1 LSDTV
6 FKLILLD
13 EIKRLIM
20 SDHEHQVRNSLSGK
34 VQVVTEVKAERCYQC
49 GKCSAGCPVVEQM
62 DYPPSQILR
71 LLQTGTP
78 ENDEKVLRSYT
89 IWLCLNCEMCI
100 GRCPQ
105 EVDIPPMMDYLRG
118 ESLRLK
124 MVNPKAKNI
133 IKFHN
138 SFLDVIR
145 TTGRLSEF
153 GLILDYKMR
162 TFNLFQDVLLAPAM
176 VAKGKLHFIPDMI
189 KGKSGMKRIFTKTK
203 NKGGN
208 L

>member
-1 LSDTV
+1 
-6 FKLILLD
+6 
-13 EIKRLIM
+13 M
-20 SDHEHQVRNSLSGK
+20 SDHEHQVSNNLAGK
-34 VQVVTEVKAERCYQC
+34 VQDATEVKVERCYQC

-78 ENDEKVLRSYT
+78 ENDEKILRSYT

-124 MVNPKAKNI
+124 MVNHKAKNI

-189 KGKSGMKRIFTKTK
+189 KGRSGMNRIFTKTK
-203 NKGGN
+203 KIKGGN

>member
-1 LSDTV
+1 
-6 FKLILLD
+6 
-13 EIKRLIM
+13 M
-20 SDHEHQVRNSLSGK
+20 SDHEHQVSNSLSGK
-34 VQVVTEVKAERCYQC
+34 VQVATEVKAERCYQC

-100 GRCPQ
+100 GRCPM

-176 VAKGKLHFIPDMI
+176 IAKGKLHFIPDMI

-203 NKGGN
+203 DKGGN